1 MVDRPAGLA
10 VRPWHSPAQFDA
22 LAGEE
27 RMAGVL
33 RQRLEKLACGF
44 DLKDNYFAWQ
54 AFGRR
59 YGEGPAAPLPPYLQ
73 AEHYDAIVDR
83 VGRITLAHANLTEH
97 LAGLPDASR
106 DRYIL
111 LDAQDW
117 MTDAQLS
124 ALWTQITRTAR
135 PGARILFR
143 TAGEADII
151 PGRIPDAVLSRW
163 AYQAEASKAFTA
175 QDRSAIYG
183 GVHLYILQDA

>member
-1 MVDRPAGLA
+1 ML
-10 VRPWHSPAQFDA
+10 
-22 LAGEE
+22 
-27 RMAGVL
+27 
-33 RQRLEKLACGF
+33 
-44 DLKDNYFAWQ
+44 
-54 AFGRR
+54 
-59 YGEGPAAPLPPYLQ
+59 
-73 AEHYDAIVDR
+73 
-83 VGRITLAHANLTEH
+83 HANMTDM
-97 LAGLPDASR
+97 LAASDAASF
-106 DRYIL
+106 DRYVF

>member
-1 MVDRPAGLA
+1 MRPAK
-10 VRPWHSPAQFDA
+10 HSSIQLSPPVFS
-22 LAGEE
+22 GCSTIES
-27 RMAGVL
+27 VL
-33 RQRLEKLACGF
+33 RQASNWIF
-44 DLKDNYFAWQ
+44 H
-54 AFGRR
+54 
-59 YGEGPAAPLPPYLQ
+59 
-73 AEHYDAIVDR
+73 EHYDAIVDR